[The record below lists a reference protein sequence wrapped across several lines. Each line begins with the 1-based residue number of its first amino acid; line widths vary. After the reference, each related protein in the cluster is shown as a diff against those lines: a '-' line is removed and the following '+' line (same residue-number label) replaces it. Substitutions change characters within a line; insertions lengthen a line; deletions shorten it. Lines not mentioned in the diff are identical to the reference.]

1 MGENGR
7 IRPDHERVVVTGLG
21 IVAPN
26 AIGARPF
33 AAAVREGR
41 SGIRVIPILEELGFG
56 CHVAGVP
63 EGVDLLAE
71 EAFASDELLAMNTG
85 HRYGCLAALEAWE
98 DAGLQRPA
106 PDDSHVDWDTGAV
119 IGTGI
124 GGMDTIGD
132 RVVPFTNAGKVRRLG
147 STAVEQVMASGVSAR
162 VSGLLALGNQVTT
175 NSSACSTGTEAILE
189 GAQRIRSGQAQR
201 MVCGGTEG
209 ASQYVWAGFDAMRV
223 LNRRSNDAPHEASR
237 PMSASAG
244 GFVPGSGAGVVVLE
258 SLPSALERGATIH
271 AEVLGGMLNCGG
283 HRGGGS
289 MTAPNPDGVRRCIQG
304 ALREAG
310 LEGGQVDAIN
320 GHLTATGADPREVKA
335 WADALECNG
344 RGLPPITST
353 KSMVGHCLGAA
364 GAVECVASVLMLR
377 ERFIHPSINCE
388 DVHEEIAPYADSI
401 PHTARSL
408 PDMRVIAKA
417 GFGFGDVNSCIIFG
431 SWEG

>member
-1 MGENGR
+1 MADEIR
-7 IRPDHERVVVTGLG
+7 VRPDAERVVVTGMG
-21 IVAPN
+21 VVAPN
-26 AIGARPF
+26 AIGVRPF

-41 SGIRVIPILEELGFG
+41 SGIAAIPKLEELKFG
-56 CHVAGVP
+56 CRVAGVP
-63 EGVDLLAE
+63 DGVDELVE
-71 EAFASDELLAMNTG
+71 KTFAADERLAMNAG

-98 DAGLQRPA
+98 DAGLERPD
-106 PDDSHVDWDTGAV
+106 PQQKDVDWDTGAV
-119 IGTGI
+119 LGTGI
-124 GGMDTIGD
+124 GGMDTIGEK
-132 RVVPFTNAGKVRRLG
+132 VVPLTDAGKVRRLG
-147 STAVEQVMASGVSAR
+147 STSVEQVMASGVSAR

-189 GAQRIRSGQAQR
+189 GAARIRSGQAVR
-201 MVCGGTEG
+201 MLCGGTEG
-209 ASQYVWAGFDAMRV
+209 ASHYIWAGFDAMRV
-223 LNRRSNDAPHEASR
+223 LNRASNEAPTKASR

-244 GFVPGSGAGVVVLE
+244 GFVPGSGAGVLLLE
-258 SLPSALERGATIH
+258 SLPSALDRGAPIY

-304 ALREAG
+304 ALRDAG
-310 LEGGQVDAIN
+310 VVGDQVDAIN
-320 GHLTATGADPREVKA
+320 GHLTATGADPREVRA
-335 WADALECNG
+335 WSDALDRPG
-344 RGLPPITST
+344 GALPPITST

-388 DVHEEIAPYADSI
+388 DVHEEIAPFSDAI

-417 GFGFGDVNSCIIFG
+417 GFGFGDVNSCIVFG
-431 SWEG
+431 SFQS